1 MTARHQPG
9 VGSRPK
15 RRSRAKHE
23 HDYLRA
29 SFFWPQ
35 AWRDSACAGA
45 VLKCTVAKRRRTAP
59 AITLNLVSCVFTTP
73 HHQAARERARIP
85 KIARSPRKPSAAI
98 SNPRQLGVARDLH
111 PPTLEAPA
119 PTRPR
124 HRIRTFFNPSV
135 SPCPCAQRLG
145 ITSTLTPPPRRSNAS
160 ARSRARPSRP
170 LTRFD
175 DVSASVPTPPT
186 LPAPP
191 QPPSIVYALT
201 RPSAAFVFRTLVFQ
215 APYHNSSP
223 SRPRIR
229 ATTRSNNSLRHLDMR
244 HT

>member
-1 MTARHQPG
+1 MYRGQ
-9 VGSRPK
+9 
-15 RRSRAKHE
+15 
-23 HDYLRA
+23 A
-29 SFFWPQ
+29 SQ
-35 AWRDSACAGA
+35 D
-45 VLKCTVAKRRRTAP
+45 RTSHHAE
-59 AITLNLVSCVFTTP
+59 SCQLCL
-73 HHQAARERARIP
+73 HHSPSSSSERARAHP
-85 KIARSPRKPSAAI
+85 KNRQVPSQTIRSHLQS
-98 SNPRQLGVARDLH
+98 S
-111 PPTLEAPA
+111 PTWCCTRFAPA
-119 PTRPR
+119 HARGTRPDA
-124 HRIRTFFNPSV
+124 PA
-135 SPCPCAQRLG
+135 SPHSHIFQSLRLSLPLRSKAG
-145 ITSTLTPPPRRSNAS
+145 YYLDLDHPPPRRSNAS